1 MGQVIANYMMVQVRI
16 DGHGRL
22 SAQHPYAQPSTCN
35 VNSYFHQY
43 RNNLPLIYLNNLEF
57 SGEHLHNSVETP
69 FHGYP
74 SHDVP
79 FEPSKLLSPHDIS
92 FNHPI
97 SSFHGHEQPYAP
109 SFEQYIHP
117 DIGHHGPILS
127 HHEPILNDGFGGH
140 HEPFLNQGFGGHP
153 EPILNQGFGGKHKHG
168 HHGHKLGHHQSGGF
182 GETLGHYGQM
192 LGHHGHKLAH
202 HFNKHFGHHKPSSG
216 LDFGNL
222 FDFGGFGG
230 FGIGNAIQSL
240 GSINTRKLHRKF
252 NRKLHK
258 FLKPLY
264 RIF

>member
-1 MGQVIANYMMVQVRI
+1 MDT
-16 DGHGRL
+16 DGLAHNIPTHNLRL
-22 SAQHPYAQPSTCN
+22 AM
-35 VNSYFHQY
+35 HQ
-43 RNNLPLIYLNNLEF
+43 YLNNLLFINDSNNVEF

-74 SHDVP
+74 DHEVP
-79 FEPSKLLSPHDIS
+79 FEPSKLLSPHGIS

-97 SSFHGHEQPYAP
+97 SSFHGHEPLRGPYAP
-109 SFEQYIHP
+109 SFEQYIQP
-117 DIGHHGPILS
+117 DIGHHGPILN
-127 HHEPILNDGFGGH
+127 HHEPIFNEGFGGH
-140 HEPFLNQGFGGHP
+140 HEPVLNQGFGGHH
-153 EPILNQGFGGKHKHG
+153 EPILNEEFGGHHEPIVNYNQGFGGKHKHK
-168 HHGHKLGHHQSGGF
+168 HGHKLGHHQSSGLGD
-182 GETLGHYGQM
+182 TLGHYGQM

-202 HFNKHFGHHKPSSG
+202 HFSKHFGHHKPFSG
-216 LDFGNL
+216 LDSGLGNL

-230 FGIGNAIQSL
+230 YGIGDAIQSL